1 LARVAP
7 VVTNGTDAPVADEP
21 PAPDRAAPE
30 KAAPNDPPLL
40 ALSLPPPPPP
50 PPAPAL
56 PKVPKVLLP
65 EKSRGNVS
73 RKACCGPC
81 FCAPTNKAKAEKAS

>member
-50 PPAPAL
+50 PAPAL
-56 PKVPKVLLP
+56 PKLPKLLLP